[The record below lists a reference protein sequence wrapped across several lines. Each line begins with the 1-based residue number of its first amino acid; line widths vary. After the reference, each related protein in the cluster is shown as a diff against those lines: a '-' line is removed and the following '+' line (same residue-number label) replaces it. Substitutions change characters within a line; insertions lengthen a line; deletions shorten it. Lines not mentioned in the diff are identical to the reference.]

1 MYKNLEMDAQQD
13 RRPLAG
19 VRVVDFATVL
29 MGPLATQILGDYGAD
44 ILKVEPPQG
53 DVVRHAGV
61 SRTPGMGSMHI
72 GMGRNKRSIV
82 LDIKQ
87 PDGKNALLD
96 MCRAADVFIH
106 NVRPDAMRRAGLDYE
121 ALRAVNPRIIYV
133 ALVGFGEGGCYAN
146 RPAFDDIIQGAAGV
160 AGLFL
165 DAGHAEPAFI
175 PWNVADRI
183 TGITA
188 VHAVLAALLMQ
199 TRTGEGQAIEVPM
212 FETIVHHVLGD
223 HLAGQAFDPPEGDAG
238 YARLLTPGR
247 KPYPTADGFIVV
259 TPYNDKQ
266 FAALFEILELPQ
278 EVRQQPIFRTM
289 EARQQNWPSIYA
301 LLAKAFSGRTSA
313 AWVEMCTQAEV
324 PCTEVRFVS
333 GLLSDPHLQQVGLFQ
348 ISEHPTE
355 GLVRQIRPTT
365 RWSTADVSIRLHA
378 PRLGENSVE
387 ILREIGYSEHQIA
400 AMVVS
405 GATALGDT
413 SCAKHVVTPKVTLI
427 KESNITSN

>member
-1 MYKNLEMDAQQD
+1 
-13 RRPLAG
+13 
-19 VRVVDFATVL
+19 
-29 MGPLATQILGDYGAD
+29 
-44 ILKVEPPQG
+44 
-53 DVVRHAGV
+53 
-61 SRTPGMGSMHI
+61 MGSMHI

-82 LDIKQ
+82 LDIKRC
-87 PDGKNALLD
+87 DGKKALLD
-96 MCRAADVFIH
+96 LCRTADVFIH

-188 VHAVLAALLMQ
+188 VHAVLAALLLQ
-199 TRTGEGQAIEVPM
+199 ARTGGGQAIEVPM

-223 HLAGQAFDPPEGDAG
+223 HLTGLTFDPPVGTAG

-266 FAALFEILELPQ
+266 FAALFDILELPR

-289 EARQQNWPSIYA
+289 EARQQNWPSIYE
-301 LLAKAFSGRTSA
+301 LLAKAFTGRNSA
-313 AWVEMCTQAEV
+313 EWVRLCTQAEV
-324 PCTEVRFVS
+324 PCTEVRSVS
-333 GLLSDPHLQQVGLFQ
+333 GLVNDPHLRQVGLFQ
-348 ISEHPTE
+348 VSEHPTE
-355 GLVRQIRPTT
+355 GVVREIRPTT
-365 RWSTADVSIRLHA
+365 RWSTADVSIRRHA
-378 PRLGENSVE
+378 PRLGENSAE
-387 ILREIGYSEHQIA
+387 ILKEIGYGESQIA
-400 AMVVS
+400 AMVES
-405 GATALGDT
+405 GATALSDPA
-413 SCAKHVVTPKVTLI
+413 CAKQAATATVTEMSSVTSALI
-427 KESNITSN
+427 